1 MDRMCG
7 LSKELAGKL
16 EGGEGVRVLFQGFN
30 QCLVRIAGGDG
41 VTRAVVEDVV
51 AGGEIFIG
59 ATAWEGLLAVRL
71 SVCNWAM
78 QLEDVEVAAAAIL
91 RSVDKVRAG

>member
-1 MDRMCG
+1 VPREDRG
-7 LSKELAGKL
+7 RRRGHASR
-16 EGGEGVRVLFQGFN
+16 GG
-30 QCLVRIAGGDG
+30 
-41 VTRAVVEDVV
+41 DVV

-78 QLEDVEVAAAAIL
+78 QLEDVKVAAAAIL